1 MHENKLYVWLFYRQT
16 ECQVKDTF
24 PGLEML
30 PVSTKGSGTEKEKT
44 RSKEIKKRLEQTQDD
59 CTSSSLLCSMHT
71 YRWIRYI
78 LVNNVI
84 GFCFY
89 VADQKGLRW
98 KGQAETTDM
107 S

>member
-1 MHENKLYVWLFYRQT
+1 MCGFSTGKLNVRLKTLFLAWKCSQF
-16 ECQVKDTF
+16 Q
-24 PGLEML
+24 L
-30 PVSTKGSGTEKEKT
+30 KEAVRKRKKT

-89 VADQKGLRW
+89 VVDQKGLRW
-98 KGQAETTDM
+98 KGQAGTTDM